1 MLHKRS
7 AVRQL
12 SDATNTHALAPSNEV
27 ESVGGAVL
35 QTGMLLHL
43 GYKNRS
49 VTVGLAALLAC
60 ASALAQDLD
69 VPAQGLI
76 IGYRASAAD
85 TETEQVDRS
94 PRANERERAR
104 ARWKAASDQ
113 TRERTRRLSRDVGLP
128 LREAGEAG
136 NAALLKFERPLK
148 GRSLQDAMRR
158 VRLHPEVAWVE
169 PNVLVKRMQT
179 VPNDFNFNDQWHL
192 QVPGMGNLAA
202 MNLPNAWNVTKG
214 DVGPPVVVAVVDGG
228 VRFDHPDLAALGARL
243 LPGYDLVSDV
253 DVANDGGGRDA
264 DASDPGD
271 WVTSAEAQTPTY
283 ATCDVA
289 NSSWHG
295 TFITG
300 QIAAATNNG
309 AGVAGINW
317 GAHILPVRVAGKC
330 GALVS
335 DLLDGVRWAAGLPV
349 AGVPTN
355 NNPARVINLSFGGD
369 APCNALYQDTINAA
383 TDAGALVVVAAGNGS
398 GALQRPADCQRV
410 MTVAAVRKDG
420 AKTSYSSFGPQVAL
434 SAPGGSSEGG
444 AATLLLSTDNDGTT
458 VPVNNVLGYKQGT
471 SFAVP
476 QAVGVASLMLALND
490 ALTPNALIERMK
502 QAATT
507 RGHVD
512 VPSGQ
517 CALPTSGVCECTTN
531 TCGAGLL
538 DASTSVQLARG
549 PAAVISPIGTV
560 TPGTAI
566 SLNGSSSVALSGF
579 NITSHQWTQIGG
591 PTVAI
596 TNASTAVAGVSL
608 PNSQATYAFRLT
620 VTDDF
625 TPTARSG
632 SDTVTVV
639 AAYPAT
645 SGGGGGGGSSSV
657 LWGMALWAWVLAVCW
672 QQRRA
677 RREV

>member
-1 MLHKRS
+1 
-7 AVRQL
+7 
-12 SDATNTHALAPSNEV
+12 
-27 ESVGGAVL
+27 
-35 QTGMLLHL
+35 MLLHL

-49 VTVGLAALLAC
+49 IALGLAALLFGAP
-60 ASALAQDLD
+60 SLAQS
-69 VPAQGLI
+69 VSAPAHGLI

-94 PRANERERAR
+94 PRAHERERAR
-104 ARWKAASDQ
+104 ARWKAATNQ
-113 TRERTRRLSRDVGLP
+113 TRERTKRLARDVGLSA
-128 LREAGEAG
+128 RETGEAG
-136 NAALLKFERPLK
+136 NAALLKFERPLR
-148 GRSLQDAMRR
+148 GRSLEDAIRR
-158 VRLHPEVAWVE
+158 VRLHPDVAWVE
-169 PNVLVKRMQT
+169 PNVFVKRLQT
-179 VPNDFNFNDQWHL
+179 VTPNDPLFLSNQWHL
-192 QVPGMGNLAA
+192 QAPHSLNPAA
-202 MNLPNAWNVTKG
+202 MNLPSAWNLNTG
-214 DVGPPVVVAVVDGG
+214 GTGAPVVVAVVDGG
-228 VRFDHPDLAALGARL
+228 VRFDHPDFALLGGRL
-243 LPGYDLVSDV
+243 LAGYDLVSDV

-271 WVTSAEAQTPTY
+271 WVTLAESQTALF
-283 ATCDVA
+283 ATCDVS

-300 QIAAATNNG
+300 QIAAATDNG
-309 AGVAGINW
+309 LGVAGINW
-317 GAHILPVRVAGKC
+317 GARVLPVRVAGKC

-349 AGVPTN
+349 RDVPN
-355 NNPARVINLSFGGD
+355 NSNPARVINLSFGGD
-369 APCNALYQDTINAA
+369 QPCDAAYQSAINAA

-420 AKTSYSSFGPQVAL
+420 AKAVYSSFGPQVAL
-434 SAPGGSSEGG
+434 SAPGGSDESSGVN
-444 AATLLLSTDNDGTT
+444 LLFSTDNDGTT
-458 VPVNNVLGYKQGT
+458 VPANNGYGYKQGT

-476 QAVGVASLMLALND
+476 QAVGVASLMLAVNG
-490 ALTPNALIERMK
+490 ALTPTALIDRMK
-502 QAATT
+502 QAAAT

-512 VPSGQ
+512 VPFGQ
-517 CALPTSGVCECTTN
+517 CNLPSGGVCECTSA

-538 DASTSVQLARG
+538 DADISVQLATG
-549 PAAVISPIGTV
+549 PAAVIAPIGTV

-566 SLNGSSSVALSGF
+566 SLNGSSSVALPTYQ
-579 NITSHQWTQIGG
+579 IASHQWTQVSG

-596 TNASTAVAGVSL
+596 NNAQSAVAGVNL
-608 PNSQATYAFRLT
+608 PTAQATYVFKLT

-625 TPTARSG
+625 SSPRSG

-645 SGGGGGGGSSSV
+645 SGGGGGSSSV
-657 LWGMALWAWVLAVCW
+657 FWGMALWAWVLAVCW

-677 RREV
+677 LREA

>member
-1 MLHKRS
+1 
-7 AVRQL
+7 
-12 SDATNTHALAPSNEV
+12 
-27 ESVGGAVL
+27 
-35 QTGMLLHL
+35 MLLHL
-43 GYKNRS
+43 GYKSRS
-49 VTVGLAALLAC
+49 VALGLATLLLG
-60 ASALAQDLD
+60 ASALAQGPAA
-69 VPAQGLI
+69 PAQGLI

-85 TETEQVDRS
+85 TETEQVGRS
-94 PRANERERAR
+94 PRANQRERAR
-104 ARWKAASDQ
+104 ARWKAATDQ
-113 TRERTRRLSRDVGLP
+113 TRERTRRLARDVGLAV
-128 LREAGEAG
+128 RETGEAG
-136 NAALLKFERPLK
+136 NAALLKFEHPLK
-148 GRSLQDAMRR
+148 GRSLEDAMRR
-158 VRLHPEVAWVE
+158 VRLHPDVAWVE
-169 PNVLVKRMQT
+169 PNVLVKRLQT
-179 VPNDFNFNDQWHL
+179 VTPNDTNFSSQWHL
-192 QVPGMGNLAA
+192 QVPSVSSPVNPAA
-202 MNLPNAWNVTKG
+202 MNLPNAWALTTG
-214 DVGPPVVVAVVDGG
+214 STGTPVVVAVVDGG

-253 DVANDGGGRDA
+253 DVANDGGGRDS

-300 QIAAATNNG
+300 QIAAATDNG
-309 AGVAGINW
+309 MGVAGINW
-317 GAHILPVRVAGKC
+317 GARILPVRVAGKC

-434 SAPGGSSEGG
+434 SAPGGSDESGG
-444 AATLLLSTDNDGTT
+444 VNLLLSTDNAGTT
-458 VPVNNVLGYKQGT
+458 LPGSNGYGYKQGT

-476 QAVGVASLMLALND
+476 QAVGVASLMLDVND
-490 ALTPNALIERMK
+490 ALTPSALMDRMK
-502 QAATT
+502 QAAAA

-512 VPSGQ
+512 AGYGQ
-517 CALPTSGVCECTTN
+517 CALPTSGLCNCTTT

-566 SLNGSSSVALSGF
+566 SLDGSASVALSGF
-579 NITSHQWTQIGG
+579 NIVSHQWTQVSG

-596 TNASTAVAGVSL
+596 TDASTAVAGVSL
-608 PNSQATYAFRLT
+608 PNAQATYVFRLT

-632 SDTVTVV
+632 RDTVTVV

-645 SGGGGGGGSSSV
+645 SGGGGGGSTSV
-657 LWGMALWAWVLAVCW
+657 LWGVALWAWVLAVCW

-677 RREV
+677 RRPA

>member
-1 MLHKRS
+1 
-7 AVRQL
+7 
-12 SDATNTHALAPSNEV
+12 
-27 ESVGGAVL
+27 
-35 QTGMLLHL
+35 MLLHL
-43 GYKNRS
+43 GYKNRF
-49 VTVGLAALLAC
+49 VALGLAVLLAC
-60 ASALAQDLD
+60 ASALAQGVDA
-69 VPAQGLI
+69 PAQGLI
-76 IGYRASAAD
+76 IGYRVSAAD
-85 TETEQVDRS
+85 TEAELIDRS

-113 TRERTRRLSRDVGLP
+113 TRERTRRLARDVGLP

-136 NAALLKFERPLK
+136 NAALLKFDRPLK
-148 GRSLQDAMRR
+148 GRSLEDAMRR
-158 VRLHPEVAWVE
+158 VRLHPDVAWVE
-169 PNVLVKRMQT
+169 PNVFVKRLQT
-179 VPNDFNFNDQWHL
+179 VTPNDQNFNVQWHL
-192 QVPGMGNLAA
+192 QVPGGGNPAA
-202 MNLPNAWNVTKG
+202 MNLPSAWHLTTG
-214 DVGPPVVVAVVDGG
+214 STGTPVVVAVVDGG
-228 VRFDHPDLAALGARL
+228 VRFDHPDFALLGARL
-243 LPGYDLVSDV
+243 LAGYDLVSDV

-271 WVTSAEAQTPTY
+271 WVTLAESQTTLFAQ
-283 ATCDVA
+283 CDVA

-317 GAHILPVRVAGKC
+317 GARILPVRVAGKC

-369 APCNALYQDTINAA
+369 APCSAAYQDAINAA

-398 GALQRPADCQRV
+398 GALKRPADCQRV

-420 AKTSYSSFGPQVAL
+420 AKADYSSFGPQVAL
-434 SAPGGSSEGG
+434 SAPGGSDEAGDVN
-444 AATLLLSTDNDGTT
+444 LLLSTDNAGTT
-458 VPVNNVLGYKQGT
+458 VPGVNGYGYKQGT

-476 QAVGVASLMLALND
+476 QAVGVASLMLSVNS
-490 ALTPNALIERMK
+490 ALTPTALIERMK
-502 QAATT
+502 QAAAA
-507 RGHVD
+507 RGHID
-512 VPSGQ
+512 VAFGQ
-517 CALPTSGVCECTTN
+517 CTLPTSGLCECSTT

-538 DASTSVQLARG
+538 DAATSVQLATG
-549 PAAVISPIGTV
+549 PAAVITPIGTV

-566 SLNGSSSVALSGF
+566 SLNGSASVALTGF
-579 NITSHQWTQIGG
+579 NIASHQWTQVSG

-596 TNASTAVAGVSL
+596 TNASTAMAGVSL
-608 PNSQATYAFRLT
+608 PNSQASYVFRLT

-625 TPTARSG
+625 LPTARSG

-639 AAYPAT
+639 AAFPAT
-645 SGGGGGGGSSSV
+645 SGGGGGSSS
-657 LWGMALWAWVLAVCW
+657 LFWGLALWAWVLAVCW
-672 QQRRA
+672 QQRRT
-677 RREV
+677 RRLT

>member
-1 MLHKRS
+1 M
-7 AVRQL
+7 
-12 SDATNTHALAPSNEV
+12 AL
-27 ESVGGAVL
+27 
-35 QTGMLLHL
+35 
-43 GYKNRS
+43 
-49 VTVGLAALLAC
+49 GLAALLAC
-60 ASALAQDLD
+60 ASALAQGHD

-85 TETEQVDRS
+85 TEAEQVDRS
-94 PRANERERAR
+94 PRASERERAR
-104 ARWKAASDQ
+104 ARWKAATDQ
-113 TRERTRRLSRDVGLP
+113 TRERTRRLARDVGLNA
-128 LREAGEAG
+128 RETGEAG
-136 NAALLKFERPLK
+136 NAALLKFERPLR
-148 GRSLQDAMRR
+148 GRSLEDAIRR
-158 VRLHPEVAWVE
+158 VRLHPDVAWVE

-179 VPNDFNFNDQWHL
+179 VTPNDTLFSSQWHL
-192 QVPGMGNLAA
+192 QVPGAGNLAA

-214 DVGPPVVVAVVDGG
+214 DVGTPVVVAVVDGG

-283 ATCDVA
+283 ATCEVA

-355 NNPARVINLSFGGD
+355 TNPARVINLSFGGD
-369 APCNALYQDTINAA
+369 APCSAAYQSTI
-383 TDAGALVVVAAGNGS
+383 DAVTYQGAFNPGALVVVAAGNGS
-398 GALQRPADCQRV
+398 GALKRPADCQRV

-420 AKTSYSSFGPQVAL
+420 AKAGYSSFGPQVAL
-434 SAPGGSSEGG
+434 SAPGGSDESGG
-444 AATLLLSTDNDGTT
+444 VNLLLSTDNAGTT
-458 VPVNNVLGYKQGT
+458 VPGSNGYGYKQGT

-512 VPSGQ
+512 VLFGQ
-517 CALPTSGVCECTTN
+517 CALPTSGVCECTTT

-538 DASTSVQLARG
+538 DASTSVQLATG

-560 TPGTAI
+560 TPGTSI
-566 SLNGSSSVALSGF
+566 SLDGTASVALPGF
-579 NITSHQWTQIGG
+579 SIASHQWTQVSG

-608 PNSQATYAFRLT
+608 PSSQATYVFRLT

-625 TPTARSG
+625 TPMARSG

-639 AAYPAT
+639 AAFPAT

-677 RREV
+677 RRAA

>member
-1 MLHKRS
+1 
-7 AVRQL
+7 
-12 SDATNTHALAPSNEV
+12 
-27 ESVGGAVL
+27 
-35 QTGMLLHL
+35 MLLHL
-43 GYKNRS
+43 GNTNRS
-49 VTVGLAALLAC
+49 LALGLTALLMG
-60 ASALAQDLD
+60 ASALAQGVT

-85 TETEQVDRS
+85 TETEQIDRS

-113 TRERTRRLSRDVGLP
+113 TRERTRRVARDVGLDV
-128 LREAGEAG
+128 RETGEAG

-148 GRSLQDAMRR
+148 GRSLEDAMRR
-158 VRLHPEVAWVE
+158 VRLHPDVAWVE
-169 PNVLVKRMQT
+169 PNVLVKRLQT
-179 VPNDFNFNDQWHL
+179 VMPSDTNFNDQWHL
-192 QVPGMGNLAA
+192 QVPGAGNPAA
-202 MNLPNAWNVTKG
+202 MNLPSAWHLTTG
-214 DVGPPVVVAVVDGG
+214 STGTPVVVAVVDGG
-228 VRFDHPDLAALGARL
+228 VRRNHPELTPLGARL
-243 LPGYDLVSDV
+243 LPGYDLVSDLSV
-253 DVANDGGGRDA
+253 SNDGDGRDA

-300 QIAAATNNG
+300 QIAAATDN
-309 AGVAGINW
+309 AQGVAGINW
-317 GAHILPVRVAGKC
+317 GARILPVRVAGKC

-355 NNPARVINLSFGGD
+355 TTPARVINLSFGGD
-369 APCNALYQDTINAA
+369 APCSAAYQNTIDAA

-420 AKTSYSSFGPQVAL
+420 AKASYSSFGPQVAL
-434 SAPGGSSEGG
+434 SAPGGSNEGG
-444 AATLLLSTDNDGTT
+444 ALTLLLSTDNDGTQA
-458 VPVNNVLGYKQGT
+458 PGNDVLGYKQGT

-476 QAVGVASLMLALND
+476 QAVGVASLMLAVNGS
-490 ALTPNALIERMK
+490 LTPSALIERMR
-502 QAATT
+502 AGARSHENNPMLPTCT
-507 RGHVD
+507 L
-512 VPSGQ
+512 PSGNL
-517 CALPTSGVCECTTN
+517 CNCTTT

-538 DASTSVQLARG
+538 DASTAVQLATG
-549 PAAVISPIGTV
+549 PAAVITPIGTV

-566 SLNGSSSVALSGF
+566 SLNGSASVALTGS
-579 NITSHQWTQIGG
+579 IVSHQWTQVSG

-596 TNASTAVAGVSL
+596 TNGSSAVAGVSL
-608 PNSQATYAFRLT
+608 PTAQATYVFKLT

-632 SDTVTVV
+632 SDTVTVI

-645 SGGGGGGGSSSV
+645 SGGGGGSTSV
-657 LWGMALWAWVLAVCW
+657 FWGIALWAWVLAVCW
-672 QQRRA
+672 QQKRA
-677 RREV
+677 RRTA

>member
-1 MLHKRS
+1 
-7 AVRQL
+7 
-12 SDATNTHALAPSNEV
+12 
-27 ESVGGAVL
+27 
-35 QTGMLLHL
+35 MLLHL
-43 GYKNRS
+43 GYKNRCF
-49 VTVGLAALLAC
+49 TVGLAALLAC
-60 ASALAQDLD
+60 APVLAQGVD

-76 IGYRASAAD
+76 IGYRASATD
-85 TETEQVDRS
+85 TETEQIDRS

-113 TRERTRRLSRDVGLP
+113 TRERTRRIARDVGLNA
-128 LREAGEAG
+128 RQAGEAG
-136 NAALLKFERPLK
+136 NAALLTFERPLR
-148 GRSLQDAMRR
+148 GRSLEDAMRR
-158 VRLHPEVAWVE
+158 MRLHPDVAWVE
-169 PNVLVKRMQT
+169 PNVLVKRLQT
-179 VPNDFNFNDQWHL
+179 VTPNDTNFSSQWHL
-192 QVPGMGNLAA
+192 QVPGVGNLAA
-202 MNLPNAWNVTKG
+202 MNLPNAWNLTKG

-228 VRFDHPDLAALGARL
+228 VRFDHPDLMALGPRL

-253 DVANDGGGRDA
+253 DVANDGGGRDG

-300 QIAAATNNG
+300 QIAAATNNS

-317 GAHILPVRVAGKC
+317 GARILPVRVAGKC

-349 AGVPTN
+349 VGVPTN
-355 NNPARVINLSFGGD
+355 SNPARVINLSFGGD

-434 SAPGGSSEGG
+434 SAPGGSDESGG
-444 AATLLLSTDNDGTT
+444 VNLLLSTDNDGTDL
-458 VPVNNVLGYKQGT
+458 PGNNGYGYKQGT

-476 QAVGVASLMLALND
+476 QAVGVASLMLAVND
-490 ALTPNALIERMK
+490 ALTPGALMDRMK
-502 QAATT
+502 QAATA

-512 VPSGQ
+512 VAFGQ
-517 CALPTSGVCECTTN
+517 CTLPTSGVCECTTT

-538 DASTSVQLARG
+538 DAAASVQLATG
-549 PAAVISPIGTV
+549 PAAVIAPIGTV

-566 SLNGSSSVALSGF
+566 SLNGSASVALSGF
-579 NITSHQWTQIGG
+579 NIASHQWTQVSG

-608 PNSQATYAFRLT
+608 PNAQATYVFRLT

-632 SDTVTVV
+632 RDTVTVV

-645 SGGGGGGGSSSV
+645 SGGGGGGGGSTSV
-657 LWGMALWAWVLAVCW
+657 LWGVALWAWVLTVCW

-677 RREV
+677 RRAA